1 MDVHCFRIPSL
12 VPRPKEVLTSA
23 SCHQS
28 WLLQNCFMITV
39 IGESDE
45 EIFRVELGHL
55 DVVAVDAVR
64 SANVVCKGTE
74 LNTPSLAS
82 PGHH

>member
-1 MDVHCFRIPSL
+1 
-12 VPRPKEVLTSA
+12 
-23 SCHQS
+23 
-28 WLLQNCFMITV
+28 MITV
-39 IGESDE
+39 IGESDK